1 MTKKICKDCNT
12 EKNINEFYKN
22 KTSKD
27 GYNNDCRECFIIK
40 RKTYRKEYSKEY
52 EKRDN
57 VKKYRKTFDK
67 KNKERRKTKYYEN
80 VELNREINRIARK
93 KQRDKDRIGLNIKR
107 RDYYR
112 RKMKTDPLFKL
123 KKNVRGRIY
132 SYTKYVGKS
141 KTTFE
146 IVGLTAQE
154 LKIYIENKFTN
165 GMTWENYGPYG
176 WHIDHKIPLHSA
188 KTEKDL
194 YDLCYYTNLQPM
206 WWNENLKKGAKI
218 LV

>member
-1 MTKKICKDCNT
+1 MIKKICKDCNT

-107 RDYYR
+107 RNYYR
-112 RKMKTDPLFKL
+112 HKMKTDPLFKL
-123 KKNVRGRIY
+123 KKNVRNRIW
-132 SYTKYVGKS
+132 SYTKYNGKS

-146 IVGLTAQE
+146 IVGLTAEE
-154 LKIYIENKFTN
+154 LKIHLENQFIGEMN
-165 GMTWENYGPYG
+165 WENYGT
-176 WHIDHKIPLHSA
+176 WHIDHIIPLDSA
-188 KTEKDL
+188 VNEKEL
-194 YDLCYYTNLQPM
+194 YNLCYYTNLQPM
-206 WWNENLKKGAKI
+206 WGNENIRKGSKI
-218 LV
+218 LFL

>member
-1 MTKKICKDCNT
+1 MIKKICKDCNT

-57 VKKYRKTFDK
+57 VKKYRKTFDI
-67 KNKERRKTKYYEN
+67 KNKERRNKKYYEN
-80 VELNREINRIARK
+80 VELSREINRIARK

-112 RKMKTDPLFKL
+112 HKMKTDPLFKL
-123 KKNVRGRIY
+123 KKNVRNRIW
-132 SYTKYVGKS
+132 SYTKYNGKS

-146 IVGLTAQE
+146 IVGLTVEE
-154 LKIYIENKFTN
+154 LKIHLENQFTN
-165 GMTWENYGPYG
+165 GMNWENYGT
-176 WHIDHKIPLHSA
+176 WHIDHIIPLDSA
-188 KTEKDL
+188 KDENEL
-194 YDLCYYTNLQPM
+194 YRLCYYTNLQPM
-206 WWNENLKKGAKI
+206 WGNENIRKGAKI
-218 LV
+218 LVL

>member
-1 MTKKICKDCNT
+1 MIKKICKDCNT

-22 KTSKD
+22 KTSND

-40 RKTYRKEYSKEY
+40 RKTYRKEY

-57 VKKYRKTFDK
+57 VKKYRKTFVT
-67 KNKERRKTKYYEN
+67 KNKERRNKKYYEN
-80 VELNREINRIARK
+80 VEMSREINRIARK

-112 RKMKTDPLFKL
+112 HKMKTDPLFKL

-132 SYTKYVGKS
+132 SYTKYGGKS

-176 WHIDHKIPLHSA
+176 WHIDHKIPLDSA

-194 YDLCYYTNLQPM
+194 YDLCCYTNLQPM
-206 WWNENLKKGAKI
+206 WCSDNIRKKDKINL
-218 LV
+218 VS